1 MLKNTKVVGIA
12 AAITL
17 LTGVALA
24 PSATGVGNELP
35 SQTVNIGDTAV
46 SAGERVTYS
55 IADVRTGCRVTTTL
69 GSKTRVERATGVVG
83 DTNKIIGEIVDAYIT
98 APSVAGA
105 YTLRSRVNRD
115 CKTDAG
121 FSNSWLMSDEII
133 VGTEVTLDSVLVYEG
148 ETADDDI
155 YANWEN
161 LDNGSVR
168 MYGWVEVDNGED
180 AGDSVDLGA
189 VKVNF
194 VVKGKTVASAYTDN
208 DGYVVVSIE
217 KKFLNKRGNT
227 KVTLELGANRTNYI
241 DQYFVVD
248 RIGG

>member
-1 MLKNTKVVGIA
+1 M
-12 AAITL
+12 
-17 LTGVALA
+17 
-24 PSATGVGNELP
+24 
-35 SQTVNIGDTAV
+35 
-46 SAGERVTYS
+46 
-55 IADVRTGCRVTTTL
+55 
-69 GSKTRVERATGVVG
+69 
-83 DTNKIIGEIVDAYIT
+83 
-98 APSVAGA
+98 
-105 YTLRSRVNRD
+105 RSRVNRD
-115 CKTDAG
+115 CKSDAG
-121 FSNSWLMSDEII
+121 FSNTWLMTDEII
-133 VGTEVTLDSVLVYEG
+133 VGTEVALDSVLVYDAIDDE
-148 ETADDDI
+148 DDI
-155 YANWEN
+155 YQNWEN

-168 MYGWVEVDNGED
+168 MYGWVEVADIEW